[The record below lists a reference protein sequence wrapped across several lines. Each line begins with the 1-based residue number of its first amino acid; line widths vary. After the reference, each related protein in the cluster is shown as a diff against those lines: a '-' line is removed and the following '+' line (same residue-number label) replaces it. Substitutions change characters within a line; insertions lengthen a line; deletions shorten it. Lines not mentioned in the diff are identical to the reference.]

1 MEYTV
6 EVAKPYLGKRFIVSL
21 RHINPG
27 AEDSFSG
34 LWGIV
39 VSVDENGLL
48 LQVEGGIDDEYWM
61 MPPDLG
67 GIKPAGSKFYQMGD
81 GGEVLQNVDFEAYW
95 SVASEPTHF

>member
-6 EVAKPYLGKRFIVSL
+6 EVAKPYLGKRIIVSL
-21 RHINPG
+21 RHIKPG

-67 GIKPAGSKFYQMGD
+67 GIRPAGSKFYQMGD
-81 GGEVLQNVDFEAYW
+81 SGEVLQNVDFEAYW